1 MDAVTYP
8 NEKVI
13 EFSNQFVIP
22 LRVPSDN
29 PLAADFNVQWTPVT
43 IVLDQ
48 DGKEQRRTLGF
59 FSAEGLISSI
69 LLGIGIGHA
78 GKKNFK
84 EAIGCFEKI
93 LTDYPLGHAAPEA
106 VFHRGVNL
114 YKSTHDPK
122 HLKEAYIHL
131 REKYPASQWAE
142 RAFPYSL
149 LP

>member
-13 EFSNQFVIP
+13 ELSNQLVIP

-29 PLAADFNVQWTPVT
+29 PLAADFNIQWTPAMV
-43 IVLDQ
+43 VLDQ
-48 DGKEQRRTLGF
+48 DGNEQHRTVGF
-59 FSAEGLISSI
+59 FSANELIPSI

-78 GKKNFK
+78 GKKEFK

-93 LTDYPLGHAAPEA
+93 LADSPLSHAAPEA

-122 HLKEAYIHL
+122 PLKEAYML
-131 REKYPASQWAE
+131 LQEKYPASEWAE
-142 RAFPYSL
+142 RAYPYSL

>member
-13 EFSNQFVIP
+13 EFSSQFVIP
-22 LRVPSDN
+22 LRIPSDDS
-29 PLAADFNVQWTPVT
+29 LAADFNVQWTPVT
-43 IVLDQ
+43 IILDQ
-48 DGKEQRRTLGF
+48 EGKERRRTIGF
-59 FSAEGLISSI
+59 FTADGLIPSI

-78 GKKNFK
+78 GKKKFT
-84 EAIGCFEKI
+84 EAIGCFGKI
-93 LTDYPLGHAAPEA
+93 LADYPLGHAVPEA

-122 HLKEAYIHL
+122 HLKEMYKHL
-131 REKYPASQWAE
+131 QEKYSASEWAE
-142 RAFPYSL
+142 RAYPYSL

>member
-8 NEKVI
+8 NENVVQ
-13 EFSNQFVIP
+13 FCNQSIIP
-22 LRVPSDN
+22 LRVTSDN
-29 PLAADFNVQWTPVT
+29 PLAADFNIQWTPAM

-48 DGKEQRRTLGF
+48 DGKEQYRMVGF
-59 FSAEGLISSI
+59 FSAEGLIPSI

-78 GKKNFK
+78 SKKEFK

-93 LTDYPLGHAAPEA
+93 LADYPVSHAAPEA

-114 YKSTHDPK
+114 YNSTHDPK
-122 HLKEAYIHL
+122 LLKEAYMHL
-131 REKYPASQWAE
+131 QEKYPASEWAE
-142 RAFPYSL
+142 RAYPYSL